1 MRTAIEPIQVGRG
14 PVRRHDARVRQF
26 SRDHL
31 LLERLD
37 TLVVDDDQARAI
49 VVSSCVL
56 LGVNAPRLK
65 FHGRRSMYTGAT
77 ERPRS
82 AWVDLLGEDEVERR
96 ELLGWGAMPRSG
108 AIRLGRRTT
117 LMTIAHELGHYIV
130 FCVDPSGTPAHGKQ
144 WVARFDDAAA
154 AVVAVVDASA
164 LSA

>member
-1 MRTAIEPIQVGRG
+1 MRIAVAPVQVGRG
-14 PVRRHDARVRQF
+14 PTRRHDARVRQF

-37 TLVVDDDQARAI
+37 TLVVDEYQARAI

-56 LGVNAPRLK
+56 LGVDAPRVR
-65 FHGRRSMYTGAT
+65 FHARRSMYTGAT

-82 AWVDLLGEDEVERR
+82 VWVDVLGEDEVARR
-96 ELLGWGAMPRSG
+96 ELLGWGALPPSG

-117 LMTIAHELGHYIV
+117 LMTIAHELGHHTL
-130 FCVDPSGTPAHGKQ
+130 FCLDPSGTPAHGKR

-154 AVVAVVDASA
+154 AVVAVVRGT
-164 LSA
+164 